1 MNIVPIDDL
10 YVYHQ
15 YHNPIKS
22 NKKNWLLENKN
33 ADLYFNKVINES
45 IIKVHNSFLN
55 STK

>member
-33 ADLYFNKVINES
+33 ADLYFNKVVNES
-45 IIKVHNSFLN
+45 IIKVHNSFL
-55 STK
+55 